1 MKQPNLFAMQV
12 VDIFSKFF
20 FPMSD
25 RKLHPRRQPDILHWQ
40 LRARPEQPARPA
52 VRALRQ
58 EAPHQRHLP
67 GLRQQV
73 AAVEHLS
80 ISTYNIYT
88 NTYMYQWTSLVLTSV
103 NKCVFPEP
111 SLRPASKWS

>member
-1 MKQPNLFAMQV
+1 MKQPNLFAVQV

-25 RKLHPRRQPDILHWQ
+25 RKLHPRRQSNILHWQ
-40 LRARPEQPARPA
+40 LWARPEQPARPA

-73 AAVEHLS
+73 AAVQHLS
-80 ISTYNIYT
+80 ISTYN
-88 NTYMYQWTSLVLTSV
+88 NL
-103 NKCVFPEP
+103 EP
-111 SLRPASKWS
+111 SLYFKKTFLMTYKLFPALAFIGV